1 MSTLGNKKEWK
12 KKGWCFP
19 FWFPIIELNLTRCIW
34 FFLAKNHASPS
45 CLSSYTA
52 GVCFSPPL
60 KLSTTSFFIRSA
72 PCWGLKSQKLPQPWK
87 VSNTTETQRDRSWN
101 LSIYVQ
107 AQTFGVH
114 LLPLASGPQ
123 QASKITHQILP
134 QPSWA
139 LASVSLHRHPVSCQA
154 PSWPFRS

>member
-87 VSNTTETQRDRSWN
+87 VSNTTETQRDQNRSQIHTCHQHQMWPYLMKDKLN
-101 LSIYVQ
+101 LNHGTMMTKDVKIATIICRGPTPVYIHCNVYNED
-107 AQTFGVH
+107 
-114 LLPLASGPQ
+114 LAS
-123 QASKITHQILP
+123 S
-134 QPSWA
+134 
-139 LASVSLHRHPVSCQA
+139 
-154 PSWPFRS
+154 F